1 VDEQSFGRRLRRV
14 RRAKDITQHQ
24 LAALSG
30 LHMSSIAKLESGA
43 TGHALDETVAA
54 LARAL
59 GVSTDY
65 LLGLTQE
72 SGIDSPLYGERSAGA
87 V

>member
-1 VDEQSFGRRLRRV
+1 
-14 RRAKDITQHQ
+14 
-24 LAALSG
+24 
-30 LHMSSIAKLESGA
+30 MSSIAKLESGA

-72 SGIDSPLYGERSAGA
+72 SGIDSPSEAATADGALQGASAVADATLYGERSAGA